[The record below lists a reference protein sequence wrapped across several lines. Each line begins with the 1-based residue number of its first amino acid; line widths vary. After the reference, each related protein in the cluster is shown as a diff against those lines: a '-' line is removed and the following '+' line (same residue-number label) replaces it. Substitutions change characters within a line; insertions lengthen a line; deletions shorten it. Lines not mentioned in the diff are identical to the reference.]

1 MANVVQV
8 AWARYLRQLEREPLK
23 TKAITSGSLAALSDI
38 TAQKLVSNAPLNW
51 RRTIAMA
58 LFGLIWSGP
67 SNHYWQKFTN
77 QLFKGKKDAAS
88 VVQKVLIDNL
98 VYSPVFNLL
107 VMAYIAT
114 VVEGRSMSFVQT
126 KLQRDF
132 PSLQLDSWKLW
143 PLVSLINYKYVP
155 LKLRVL
161 VMQAIAF
168 FWQTFLILR
177 AKSTVVQRVPLKTA

>member
-23 TKAITSGSLAALSDI
+23 TKVSLVAFTIRHGTLIYIASSLRSVQAITSGSLAALSDI

-51 RRTIAMA
+51 RRTLAMA

-88 VVQKVLIDNL
+88 VVQKVCSGSRQKLNPL
-98 VYSPVFNLL
+98 YAYSHPGSS
-107 VMAYIAT
+107 YT
-114 VVEGRSMSFVQT
+114 
-126 KLQRDF
+126 
-132 PSLQLDSWKLW
+132 
-143 PLVSLINYKYVP
+143 
-155 LKLRVL
+155 
-161 VMQAIAF
+161 
-168 FWQTFLILR
+168 
-177 AKSTVVQRVPLKTA
+177 

>member
-23 TKAITSGSLAALSDI
+23 TKVSLVAFTVRHGTLINNASNLRSVQAITSGSLAALSDI

-51 RRTIAMA
+51 RRTLAMA

-88 VVQKVLIDNL
+88 VIQKVCNGSRQKPDHLHACKNQA
-98 VYSPVFNLL
+98 VFMLRL
-107 VMAYIAT
+107 DRHSLCDAGADRQP
-114 VVEGRSMSFVQT
+114 G
-126 KLQRDF
+126 LQ
-132 PSLQLDSWKLW
+132 PSLQPAGDGLHCNSC
-143 PLVSLINYKYVP
+143 
-155 LKLRVL
+155 
-161 VMQAIAF
+161 
-168 FWQTFLILR
+168 
-177 AKSTVVQRVPLKTA
+177 